1 MFCNIIQKCLQFFF
15 RSLQRQRCQRGVHIL
30 NVRYVRFCGQPVRI
44 NILKENDLSD
54 VEVLKNE
61 EEYVLVNFYFDFDKD
76 LQDAAKAYANSESNE
91 EEFSNAWYNEYYFP
105 YLYDFANDEVLEV
118 IEQVIETLDVE
129 GEMMAFQMTEKTSDY
144 VQVMALFT
152 EEDSNVVIEDV
163 VREYIAK

>member
-1 MFCNIIQKCLQFFF
+1 MQELEI
-15 RSLQRQRCQRGVHIL
+15 
-30 NVRYVRFCGQPVRI
+30 I

-76 LQDAAKAYANSESNE
+76 LQDAAKAYANSESSE

>member
-1 MFCNIIQKCLQFFF
+1 MQELEI
-15 RSLQRQRCQRGVHIL
+15 
-30 NVRYVRFCGQPVRI
+30 I

>member
-1 MFCNIIQKCLQFFF
+1 MQELEI
-15 RSLQRQRCQRGVHIL
+15 
-30 NVRYVRFCGQPVRI
+30 I

-61 EEYVLVNFYFDFDKD
+61 EKYVLVNFYFDFDKD

-144 VQVMALFT
+144 VQVMALFA

>member
-1 MFCNIIQKCLQFFF
+1 MQELEI
-15 RSLQRQRCQRGVHIL
+15 
-30 NVRYVRFCGQPVRI
+30 I

-129 GEMMAFQMTEKTSDY
+129 GEMMAFQMAEKTSDY

>member
-1 MFCNIIQKCLQFFF
+1 MQELEI
-15 RSLQRQRCQRGVHIL
+15 
-30 NVRYVRFCGQPVRI
+30 I

-61 EEYVLVNFYFDFDKD
+61 EKYVLVNFYFDFDKD

-91 EEFSNAWYNEYYFP
+91 EEFSNAWYNEYYFT

-118 IEQVIETLDVE
+118 IEEIIESLDLE

-144 VQVMALFT
+144 VQFMALFT
-152 EEDSNVVIEDV
+152 EEESNVAIEEV
-163 VREYIAK
+163 VREYLSK

>member
-1 MFCNIIQKCLQFFF
+1 MV
-15 RSLQRQRCQRGVHIL
+15 QRIL
-30 NVRYVRFCGQPVRI
+30 
-44 NILKENDLSD
+44 
-54 VEVLKNE
+54 
-61 EEYVLVNFYFDFDKD
+61 
-76 LQDAAKAYANSESNE
+76 
-91 EEFSNAWYNEYYFP
+91 FP

>member
-1 MFCNIIQKCLQFFF
+1 MQELEIVK
-15 RSLQRQRCQRGVHIL
+15 
-30 NVRYVRFCGQPVRI
+30 
-44 NILKENDLSD
+44 ILKENDLSD
-54 VEVLKNE
+54 VEVLKNT
-61 EEYVLVNFYFDFDKD
+61 EEYILVNFYFDFDKD

-144 VQVMALFT
+144 VQFMALFT
-152 EEDSNVVIEDV
+152 EEESNVAIEEV
-163 VREYIAK
+163 VREYLSK

>member
-1 MFCNIIQKCLQFFF
+1 MQELEI
-15 RSLQRQRCQRGVHIL
+15 
-30 NVRYVRFCGQPVRI
+30 I

-54 VEVLKNE
+54 DKKKKNE

-144 VQVMALFT
+144 VQFMALFT

>member
-1 MFCNIIQKCLQFFF
+1 MQELEI
-15 RSLQRQRCQRGVHIL
+15 
-30 NVRYVRFCGQPVRI
+30 I

-91 EEFSNAWYNEYYFP
+91 EEFSIPWYNEYYFP

-144 VQVMALFT
+144 VHVMALFT

>member
-1 MFCNIIQKCLQFFF
+1 MQELEI
-15 RSLQRQRCQRGVHIL
+15 
-30 NVRYVRFCGQPVRI
+30 I

-54 VEVLKNE
+54 VEVLENE
-61 EEYVLVNFYFDFDKD
+61 EKYVLVNFYFDFDKD

>member
-1 MFCNIIQKCLQFFF
+1 MQELEI
-15 RSLQRQRCQRGVHIL
+15 
-30 NVRYVRFCGQPVRI
+30 I

-61 EEYVLVNFYFDFDKD
+61 EKYVLVNFYFDFDKD

-144 VQVMALFT
+144 VQVMALFK

>member
-1 MFCNIIQKCLQFFF
+1 MQELEI
-15 RSLQRQRCQRGVHIL
+15 
-30 NVRYVRFCGQPVRI
+30 I

-61 EEYVLVNFYFDFDKD
+61 EEYVLVNFYFDFDK
-76 LQDAAKAYANSESNE
+76 

>member
-1 MFCNIIQKCLQFFF
+1 M
-15 RSLQRQRCQRGVHIL
+15 
-30 NVRYVRFCGQPVRI
+30 NVKDII
-44 NILKENDLSD
+44 NILNDNGLSE
-54 VEVLKNE
+54 VEE
-61 EEYVLVNFYFDFDKD
+61 LVAADKYSLINFYFDFDKD